1 MSHGSIVKARDYLT
15 KLRSEYPGVE
25 IPFYMFREWY
35 GAERKIFFDCE
46 NGDLEA
52 CRDERLGFK
61 QFSYFRVFFI
71 VRSEEGYAVKGIS
84 YPNIGNS
91 SLESWVPR
99 FEKNLK
105 PSTLMS
111 LSASGSELVDEI
123 GFSYRT

>member
-1 MSHGSIVKARDYLT
+1 MPPDSIVKARDHLT
-15 KLRSEYPGVE
+15 TLESEYPGIE

-35 GAERKIFFDCE
+35 GAEQKIFFDCE

-52 CRDERLGFK
+52 CLDERLGFK
-61 QFSYFRVFFI
+61 QFPYFRVFFI
-71 VRSEEGYAVKGIS
+71 VKSEEGYTVKAIS
-84 YPNIGNS
+84 YPNIGKR

-111 LSASGSELVDEI
+111 LSASGSELVDEL